1 MVVIRRI
8 VAGGAAG
15 LALWSAAEYGVHRW
29 VMHGRAGRN
38 RFSVEHLEHHA
49 DPDHTVPLGL
59 DRPTLWRA
67 AGLAAVAVPG
77 SIVAGPAVGL
87 AAGAG
92 FTAGYLGYTDLHHR
106 IHHRAP
112 RNPVTRAIWRRH
124 LRHHFGDPHAGY
136 GVTTGLW
143 DEVLHTG
150 PRRTGPV
157 RVPRRLAMTWLT
169 DGSGVVREEYVGDY
183 ELVGRAQRTLGPDDR
198 DRALADLVPTP
209 D

>member
-1 MVVIRRI
+1 MIGRI
-8 VAGGAAG
+8 AAGAATG
-15 LALWSAAEYGVHRW
+15 LALWTATEYGVHRW
-29 VMHGRAGRN
+29 VMHGRAGHN

-49 DPDHTVPLGL
+49 DPDHTLPLGF
-59 DRPTLWRA
+59 DRTLLWRA

-77 SIVAGPAVGL
+77 SAIAGPAAGL

-112 RNPVTRAIWRRH
+112 RNPLTRAIWRRH
-124 LRHHFGDPHAGY
+124 LRHHFGNPHSAY

-150 PRRTGPV
+150 GRTPERV
-157 RVPRRLAMTWLT
+157 KVPRRLAMSWLT
-169 DGSGVVREEYVGDY
+169 DGSGAVREEYADEY
-183 ELVGRAQRTLGPDDR
+183 EIVGRTQRTLGPTDR
-198 DRALADLVPTP
+198 ERAFADLVPTEE
-209 D
+209 